1 MARLRRVSPG
11 EDPGITRR
19 RAGDGFRYRT
29 TDGGAVRTR
38 DIDRIRALVIPPAW
52 EDVWICADPRGH
64 IQAVGTDAAGR
75 RQYLYHPDWTAP
87 RDRGK
92 YARALALA
100 EALPRAR
107 ARVTASLRREEDSR
121 ERTLAAAFRLLDA
134 GALRIGTRRY
144 AARGGGRGL
153 TTLQRQD
160 ATIEGTVVIL
170 DFPAKS
176 GVHAHIEIDD
186 EDLARV
192 LEPMVGGRARS
203 PLLSYPRG
211 RGRLALSAADVNA
224 YVRALTGGVFTAKD
238 FRTLR
243 GTIAAATALAE
254 EGPAPGKTHR
264 KQAERAAVRA
274 CATVLGNTPA
284 VARSSYIDP
293 RIWRAYARGRVI
305 DLKVSPESALRSLL
319 TG

>member
-11 EDPGITRR
+11 EDPGITRV

-29 TDGGAVRTR
+29 TSGGPVRTT

-52 EDVWICADPRGH
+52 EDVWICADGRGH

-75 RQYLYHPDWTAP
+75 RQYLYHPDWSAP

-92 YARALALA
+92 YQRALALA
-100 EALPRAR
+100 AALPKAR
-107 ARVTASLRREEDSR
+107 ARVTTSLRREEDSR

-134 GALRIGTRRY
+134 GALRVGSRRY

-160 ATIEGTVVIL
+160 ATIEGTVVTL

-176 GVHAHIEIDD
+176 GVRAHVEIDD

-192 LEPMVGGRARS
+192 LAPMLQGRPRS
-203 PLLSYPRG
+203 ALLSYPRG
-211 RGRLALSAADVNA
+211 RGRMALSAADVNA
-224 YVRALTGGVFTAKD
+224 YVRALTGGSFTAKD

-254 EGPAPGKTHR
+254 EGRLRGK
-264 KQAERAAVRA
+264 AERKRAERRAVRA
-274 CATVLGNTPA
+274 CAAVLGNTPA
-284 VARSSYIDP
+284 VSRASYIDP
-293 RIWRAYARGRVI
+293 RVWRAYARGRLI
-305 DLKVSPESALRSLL
+305 DLSVSPESALRALL
-319 TG
+319 AA

>member
-11 EDPGITRR
+11 DAPGITRR

-29 TDGGAVRTR
+29 TDGGAVRTS

-75 RQYLYHPDWTAP
+75 RQYLYHPDWSAP

-100 EALPRAR
+100 AALPKAR
-107 ARVTASLRREEDSR
+107 ARVTGALRREEDSR
-121 ERTLAAAFRLLDA
+121 ERTLAAAFRLLDS
-134 GALRIGTRRY
+134 GALRIGSHRY
-144 AARGGGRGL
+144 VARGGGRGL

-160 ATIEGTVVIL
+160 ARIDGSVVTL

-176 GVHAHIEIDD
+176 GVQAHIEIDD

-192 LEPMVGGRARS
+192 LAPMIGGRPRS

-224 YVRALTGGVFTAKD
+224 YVRALTGGSFTAKD

-243 GTIAAATALAE
+243 GTIAAAASLAE
-254 EGPAPGKTHR
+254 SGRPATKTDR
-264 KQAERAAVRA
+264 KAAERAAVRA
-274 CATVLGNTPA
+274 CAAVLGNTPA

-293 RIWRAYARGRVI
+293 RIWRAYARGRVM
-305 DLKVSPESALRSLL
+305 DTTVSPESALRNLL
-319 TG
+319 TA